1 MWRAGDPEGDGI
13 RMDRS
18 IGFTIS
24 LVAGLLVLQCV
35 AVTSITRF
43 EQRIRELEEEN
54 QRLEEE
60 KDLESKVQI
69 LIEELNSKICPNCG
83 VPCV

>member
-1 MWRAGDPEGDGI
+1 M
-13 RMDRS
+13 
-18 IGFTIS
+18 
-24 LVAGLLVLQCV
+24 L
-35 AVTSITRF
+35 

-54 QRLEEE
+54 QRLKEEN